1 MNTTSR
7 VALAVLFSALAA
19 QGAAA
24 QWNNARLGNGRNRI
38 YMTVGLDPALISTIG
53 YARVVPVL
61 GHDFQLATDVGL
73 VTARLDTHDFRARVE
88 VQSPVVRWQS
98 VQLSGAAA
106 FITRG
111 TQNVVYR
118 GLDFGAD
125 LTGTLGVYRRGWFA
139 AAQFGKD
146 KDIISHITNSQWY
159 RDNAYEGAKDGWY
172 LDCGGTFHYGLTAGV
187 TVGRTE
193 LVGRAGFRQTE
204 DWNPITPPFYGSLG
218 IGVPF

>member
-1 MNTTSR
+1 MKATMR
-7 VALAVLFSALAA
+7 VALGVLLLALAA
-19 QGAAA
+19 QDVAA
-24 QWNNARLGNGRNRI
+24 QWNNARLDGGRNRI
-38 YMTVGLDPALISTIG
+38 FMTIGLDPAVISTVG

-61 GHDFQLATDVGL
+61 GHDFQLGADVGL

-98 VQLSGAAA
+98 LQLSGSAA

-111 TQNVVYR
+111 TENSVYR

-125 LTGTLGVYRRGWFA
+125 VTGTLGVYRPGWFA

-146 KDIISHITNSQWY
+146 KDIVTHITHTAWY
-159 RDNAYEGAKDGWY
+159 RDHAYDDAKDGWY
-172 LDCGGTFHYGLTAGV
+172 LDCGGTFHYGLLAGL

-193 LVGRAGFRQTE
+193 LVGRAGLRRTE
-204 DWNPITPPFYGSLG
+204 DWNAVAPPFYGSLG

>member
-1 MNTTSR
+1 MNTTMR
-7 VALAVLFSALAA
+7 IALGVLLCGVAA
-19 QGAAA
+19 QNAAA
-24 QWNNARLGNGRNRI
+24 QWNNARLDGGRNRI
-38 YMTVGLDPALISTIG
+38 YMTVGLDPAIISTVG

-61 GHDFQLATDVGL
+61 GHDFQLAADVGL

-88 VQSPVVRWQS
+88 VQSPVVGWRS
-98 VQLSGAAA
+98 LQLSGSAA

-111 TQNVVYR
+111 TENLVYR

-146 KDIISHITNSQWY
+146 KDIVTHITHTKWY
-159 RDNAYEGAKDGWY
+159 RDNVYQDAKDGWY
-172 LDCGGTFHYGLTAGV
+172 LDCGGTFHYGLIAGV
-187 TVGRTE
+187 TVGGTE

-204 DWNPITPPFYGSLG
+204 DWNPITPPFYGSIG